1 MKIRYNQKLIN
12 FSQYAIFVL
21 SLLAI
26 LLASYY
32 LYYGDFFLHLAG
44 KGEWFNPEL
53 GIPACNLCWYARILM
68 FPIFPIA
75 AVGIFKN
82 DDKFTDYII
91 PLTIL
96 GLILDIYHYSLQRGW
111 IAKSLLCD
119 PNGISCTDAP
129 VNYFGFITM
138 PFICGVLF
146 LIILILALYN
156 SIAVRNKKE

>member
-1 MKIRYNQKLIN
+1 MKKTSLAQYSILI
-12 FSQYAIFVL
+12 L

-32 LYYGDFFLHLAG
+32 LYYGDFFLHLIG

-53 GIPACNLCWYARILM
+53 GIPACNLCWYARVLM

-82 DDKFTDYII
+82 DHKFTDYVI
-91 PLTIL
+91 PLAVL
-96 GLILDIYHYSLQRGW
+96 GIILDVYHYSLQRGW
-111 IAKSLLCD
+111 IAQKLLCD
-119 PNGISCTDAP
+119 PRGVDCAASP

-146 LIILILALYN
+146 LIILILSIYN
-156 SIAVRNKKE
+156 SVSVRKNQENK

>member
-1 MKIRYNQKLIN
+1 MKYNKKLSNIA
-12 FSQYAIFVL
+12 QYSIFVI

-53 GIPACNLCWYARILM
+53 GIPACNLCWYARVLM

-75 AVGIFKN
+75 FVGIFKN
-82 DDKFTDYII
+82 DNKFTDYII
-91 PLTIL
+91 PLAIL
-96 GLILDIYHYSLQRGW
+96 GIILDVYHYSLQMGW
-111 IAKSLLCD
+111 IAKPLLCD
-119 PNGISCTDAP
+119 PNGISCADAP

-146 LIILILALYN
+146 IILLLLALYN
-156 SIAVRNKKE
+156 SIMVRKNRE

>member
-1 MKIRYNQKLIN
+1 MKKTSLAQYTILI
-12 FSQYAIFVL
+12 L
-21 SLLAI
+21 SLFAI

-32 LYYGDFFLHLAG
+32 LYYGDFFMHLVG

-53 GIPACNLCWYARILM
+53 GIPACNLCWYARVLM
-68 FPIFPIA
+68 YPIFPIA

-82 DDKFTDYII
+82 DTKFTDYII
-91 PLTIL
+91 PLAVL
-96 GLILDIYHYSLQRGW
+96 GIILDIYHYSLQMGW

-119 PNGISCTDAP
+119 PNGINCADAP

-156 SIAVRNKKE
+156 SIVIRRHQENKG

>member
-1 MKIRYNQKLIN
+1 MKYNKKLSNIA
-12 FSQYAIFVL
+12 QYSIFVI

-44 KGEWFNPEL
+44 KGEWFNPAL
-53 GIPACNLCWYARILM
+53 GIPACNLCWYARVLM

-75 AVGIFKN
+75 FVGIFKN
-82 DDKFTDYII
+82 DNKFTDYII
-91 PLTIL
+91 PLAVL
-96 GLILDIYHYSLQRGW
+96 GIILDVYHYSLQMGW
-111 IAKSLLCD
+111 IAKPLLCD
-119 PNGISCTDAP
+119 PNGISCADAP

-146 LIILILALYN
+146 IIILLLALYN
-156 SIAVRNKKE
+156 SIMVRKNRE

>member
-1 MKIRYNQKLIN
+1 MKYSKKLSNIA
-12 FSQYAIFVL
+12 QYSIFVI

-53 GIPACNLCWYARILM
+53 GIPACNLCWYARVLM

-75 AVGIFKN
+75 FVGIFKN
-82 DDKFTDYII
+82 DNKFTDYII
-91 PLTIL
+91 PLAIL
-96 GLILDIYHYSLQRGW
+96 GIILDVYHYSLQMGW
-111 IAKSLLCD
+111 IAKPLLCD
-119 PNGISCTDAP
+119 PNGISCADAP
-129 VNYFGFITM
+129 VNYLGFITM

-146 LIILILALYN
+146 IIILSLSLYN
-156 SIAVRNKKE
+156 SIMVRKNRE

>member
-1 MKIRYNQKLIN
+1 MRYNKKLSNIA
-12 FSQYAIFVL
+12 QYSIFVI

-32 LYYGDFFLHLAG
+32 LYYGDFFLHLSG
-44 KGEWFNPEL
+44 EGEWFNPEL

-75 AVGIFKN
+75 FVGIFKN
-82 DDKFTDYII
+82 DNKFTDYII
-91 PLTIL
+91 PLAIL
-96 GLILDIYHYSLQRGW
+96 GIILDVYHYSLQMGW
-111 IAKSLLCD
+111 IAKPLLCD
-119 PNGISCTDAP
+119 PNGISCADAP

-146 LIILILALYN
+146 IVILLLALYN
-156 SIAVRNKKE
+156 SIMVRKNRE